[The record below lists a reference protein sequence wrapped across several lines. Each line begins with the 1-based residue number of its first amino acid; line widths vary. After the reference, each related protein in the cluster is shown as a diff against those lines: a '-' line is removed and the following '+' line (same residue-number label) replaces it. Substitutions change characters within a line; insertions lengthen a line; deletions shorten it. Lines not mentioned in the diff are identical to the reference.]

1 MADDGG
7 ETPKKGGCCSKSP
20 KKKEDMM
27 ATGKRS
33 CTDVACCL
41 FFLLFVGG
49 LVAVAYLG
57 LSSGDV
63 SQLRYDAD
71 YLGNRCG
78 VGEYANA
85 TKAFYPRIG
94 KDLVEQNLSTMKNEK
109 HPTLVADAANE
120 KNVNFSFFAEIVGR
134 CKKQII
140 GSGIKPGAT
149 TVPQVQGLKFV
160 SDPAFQHLM

>member
-78 VGEYANA
+78 VGEYADRPK
-85 TKAFYPRIG
+85 TWFPRMSADFAQVG
-94 KDLVEQNLSTMKNEK
+94 ALMESTPWAAPLYGLCVDECPTRP
-109 HPTLVADAANE
+109 HPPITDYGFAAPIDSPDARAE
-120 KNVNFSFFAEIVGR
+120 RSFFLPSAM
-134 CKKQII
+134 I
-140 GSGIKPGAT
+140 GPTRPLRS
-149 TVPQVQGLKFV
+149 
-160 SDPAFQHLM
+160 